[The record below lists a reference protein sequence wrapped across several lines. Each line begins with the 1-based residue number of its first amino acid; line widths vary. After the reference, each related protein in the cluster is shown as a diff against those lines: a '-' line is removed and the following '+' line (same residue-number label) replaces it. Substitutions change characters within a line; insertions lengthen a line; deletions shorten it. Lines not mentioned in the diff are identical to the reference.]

1 MAFWLGARLNVGRK
15 AALLSLNGPVLVL
28 YSGGIAGVL
37 NIFVVFDTSI
47 NGAFGLNGK
56 YSIVVACKS

>member
-1 MAFWLGARLNVGRK
+1 VGRK

-28 YSGGIAGVL
+28 YRGAIAGVL

-47 NGAFGLNGK
+47 NGEIVLNGK

>member
-1 MAFWLGARLNVGRK
+1 MSRK

-28 YSGGIAGVL
+28 YRGGIADVF
-37 NIFVVFDTSI
+37 NAFVVFDTSI

-56 YSIVVACKS
+56 YSIVVACRS

>member
-1 MAFWLGARLNVGRK
+1 MGKK

-28 YSGGIAGVL
+28 YRGAIAGVL

-56 YSIVVACKS
+56 YSIVVACRS